1 MSDVVQSLG
10 NIGSSNT
17 RVGLVT
23 VASEGTQVFFLN
35 SFQTRDQVL
44 TALDAVTF
52 SGGEDRNLVN
62 GLEAVSN
69 VFERSNGERE
79 ANLNVL
85 VSVIDQLPVNSDNA
99 VLEAARALQNDH
111 HVAMFSVGITDVIAD
126 SNVLRYLATSPPIL
140 EVNYFSVSA
149 HSGLVD
155 LTSDVASAVC
165 DAVEPIQGKRQQLY
179 SDCTGGGHVFSTLI
193 KHNVFSFVQKQ
204 HDLYL
209 ERMNSFSHF
218 ATNKFYK

>member
-23 VASEGTQVFFLN
+23 VASEGTQEFLLG
-35 SFQTRDQVL
+35 SFQTRDQVVA
-44 TALDAVTF
+44 ALDAVTF
-52 SGGEDRNLVN
+52 SGGEDLNLVN

-85 VSVIDQLPVNSDNA
+85 VSIIDQLPVNSDNA

-179 SDCTGGGHVFSTLI
+179 SDCTGGGHVFPL
-193 KHNVFSFVQKQ
+193 
-204 HDLYL
+204 
-209 ERMNSFSHF
+209 
-218 ATNKFYK
+218 